1 MQDQLDFYK
10 TIGSRIRE
18 IRISKGISQ
27 ADLAEKAKLS
37 SPVISSLEN
46 GRSKIWLITF
56 AKVCEALQ
64 VSANDI
70 LRLDTPAAIND
81 YPKEFTALISDCN
94 SSEIESIL
102 KIAREVKASFRKQ
115 KQDY

>member
-1 MQDQLDFYK
+1 MQDQLEFYK

-18 IRISKGISQ
+18 IRVAKGISQ

-37 SPVISSLEN
+37 PPVISSLEN

-81 YPKEFTALISDCN
+81 YPQEFTSLISDCN

-102 KIAREVKASFRKQ
+102 KIAKEVKASIRKQ

>member
-1 MQDQLDFYK
+1 MQDQTEFYK
-10 TIGSRIRE
+10 TIGCRIRD
-18 IRISKGISQ
+18 IRVAKGISQ

-37 SPVISSLEN
+37 PPVISSLEN
-46 GRSKIWLITF
+46 GRSKIWLVTF

-70 LRLDTPAAIND
+70 LRLDTPAAIDD
-81 YPKEFTALISDCN
+81 YPKEFTALISDCS

-102 KIAREVKASFRKQ
+102 KIAKEVKASIRKQ
-115 KQDY
+115 NTEY

>member
-1 MQDQLDFYK
+1 MQDQVDFYK
-10 TIGSRIRE
+10 TIGLRIRE
-18 IRISKGISQ
+18 IRLSKGLSQ
-27 ADLAEKAKLS
+27 ADLAEKAKV
-37 SPVISSLEN
+37 SPPLISSLEN
-46 GRSKIWLITF
+46 GHSKIWLITF

-81 YPKEFTALISDCN
+81 YPREFTSLISDCS

-102 KIAREVKASFRKQ
+102 KIAKEVKTSIRKQ
-115 KQDY
+115 KQEY

>member
-1 MQDQLDFYK
+1 MQKPSVFYQ

-18 IRISKGISQ
+18 IRISKKLTQS
-27 ADLAEKAKLS
+27 DLAEKADLS
-37 SPVISSLEN
+37 LPLISDIEH

-56 AKVCEALQ
+56 ARVCEALE

-70 LRLDTPAAIND
+70 LRLDTPAAINE
-81 YPKEFTALISDCN
+81 YPQEFKDLISGCS

-102 KIAREVKASFRKQ
+102 RVAKEVKSSIQKHKQ
-115 KQDY
+115 E

>member
-1 MQDQLDFYK
+1 MPDQKDFYQI
-10 TIGSRIRE
+10 IGARIKE
-18 IRISKGISQ
+18 IRTAKGLSQ
-27 ADLAEKAKLS
+27 ADLADKAKLS
-37 SPVISSLEN
+37 PPVISSLEN

-64 VSANDI
+64 VSANDV

-81 YPKEFTALISDCN
+81 YPKEFSALIADCN

-102 KIAREVKASFRKQ
+102 KIAKEVKSSIRKQ
-115 KQDY
+115 NTEY

>member
-1 MQDQLDFYK
+1 MKDQLEFYR
-10 TIGSRIRE
+10 TIGARIKE
-18 IRISKGISQ
+18 IRISKGMTQ
-27 ADLAEKAKLS
+27 VDLAEKANLS
-37 SPVISSLEN
+37 SPVISGLEN
-46 GRSKIWLITF
+46 GHSKMWLITF
-56 AKVCEALQ
+56 AKICEALH

-81 YPKEFTALISDCN
+81 YPKEFTALIADCN

-102 KIAREVKASFRKQ
+102 KIAQEVKTSIRKG

>member
-1 MQDQLDFYK
+1 MQDSLDFYK
-10 TIGSRIRE
+10 TIGSRIRD
-18 IRISKGISQ
+18 IRVSKGISQ
-27 ADLAEKAKLS
+27 ADLAEAAKLS
-37 SPVISSLEN
+37 PPVISSLEN

-81 YPKEFTALISDCN
+81 YPKEFTSLIADRKSTRLN
-94 SSEIESIL
+94 SSHPTTSRMPSS
-102 KIAREVKASFRKQ
+102 A
-115 KQDY
+115 